1 MGLFMMVVTAVAYL
15 INSRLGA
22 VLLLCAAVYYLF
34 VKKGSVYEK
43 LLNLI
48 VYSVPYYSFSI
59 FGGRQRLSVCIVA
72 AMVLCVLLTVRAL
85 RKRTKFNVGTTWK
98 LFLFLVFFAGYCMS
112 MQWGSHA
119 QREAVL
125 ATYQLV
131 VLAYLTFIIS
141 ISKNDA
147 LKDIDTEALMK
158 LLIQGVCALAITLY
172 IQYLLHTLFGTRL
185 GEIYRYRSGRSIYN
199 IYFYAKS
206 VLSLYISVGMLYYFI
221 SFMNQ
226 KRLTDLVWLALL
238 VGTFW
243 MNNSRTG
250 LGCFAICAAIYCLR
264 NFKQT
269 FKSVK
274 VIAML
279 FLVVVVGLYTVQ
291 FMMESR
297 TSLEGIADDNG
308 RVEQIIAALEA
319 LPNYIFSGIG
329 GSEQDVRM
337 SSVGFAIHNFFMAY
351 LIQFGVFGGLAV
363 NSLLIAPVFSFKNP
377 YWYYLLCVVV
387 GGMFFANWQNAVYI
401 IPIYI
406 LFLLIDNRHSGG
418 MENATS

>member
-22 VLLLCAAVYYLF
+22 VLLLCAAVNYLF
-34 VKKGSVYEK
+34 VKKGSIYEK

-48 VYSVPYYSFSI
+48 VYSAPYYSFSI

-72 AMVLCVLLTVRAL
+72 TMVLCVLLTVRAL

-112 MQWGSHA
+112 MQWGSHE
-119 QREAVL
+119 QMEAVL

-141 ISKNDA
+141 ISRNDA
-147 LKDIDTEALMK
+147 LKDIDTEALMQ
-158 LLIQGVCALAITLY
+158 LLIQGVCAVAITLY
-172 IQYLLHTLFGTRL
+172 IQYLLHTLFGIRL
-185 GEIYRYRSGRSIYN
+185 GEIYRYRYGRTIYN
-199 IYFYAKS
+199 VYFYAKS

-250 LGCFAICAAIYCLR
+250 LGCFVICAAIYCLR

-269 FKSVK
+269 FKSIQGFAV
-274 VIAML
+274 L
-279 FLVVVVGLYTVQ
+279 FLAGIVGVYLIR
-291 FMMESR
+291 FMLESR
-297 TSLEGIADDNG
+297 TGLEGIADGNG
-308 RVEQIIAALEA
+308 RIDQIVAALEM
-319 LPNYIFSGIG
+319 LPNHIFSGIG

-337 SSVGFAIHNFFMAY
+337 SSIGITVHNFFMAY

-406 LFLLIDNRHSGG
+406 LFLLIDNWHSGG